1 MVCHRGGWRGAAPC
15 LQLRTTG
22 QVGTYTIAAVSASH
36 HGDACCRPF
45 NTAHLHMPRVADC
58 MWRGVGR
65 TPGAHCPWWLS
76 HAIAAASASRWS
88 RAVMVSV
95 LHRARAIILWTRT
108 LVQCQGVWHH
118 AARRLGTLLASPKCG
133 VGRSL
138 LQRRQAL
145 MSHHGDARCCY
156 FDTVCLY
163 TPLGTN
169 RMWQGTGRTPG
180 AHCPC
185 WLLRTIAAASATR
198 WLRAVKISMPR
209 AYERR
214 RDLSA
219 CGETGGHLLLRRRR
233 ASTLHHGDAC
243 RCPFDTARLRT
254 PQGTDCMW
262 GRAGRTPGAH
272 CQSWLSRAVA
282 AASALRWSRAFM
294 ASVLWW

>member
-76 HAIAAASASRWS
+76 HAIAAASALRWS

-118 AARRLGTLLASPKCG
+118 AARHLGMPLALPKHGGARSP
-133 VGRSL
+133 L
-138 LQRRQAL
+138 RRWQAL
-145 MSHHGDARCCY
+145 TSHHGEVRHRH
-156 FDTVCLY
+156 FDTVCL
-163 TPLGTN
+163 
-169 RMWQGTGRTPG
+169 R
-180 AHCPC
+180 
-185 WLLRTIAAASATR
+185 
-198 WLRAVKISMPR
+198 MPR
-209 AYERR
+209 
-214 RDLSA
+214 
-219 CGETGGHLLLRRRR
+219 
-233 ASTLHHGDAC
+233 
-243 RCPFDTARLRT
+243 
-254 PQGTDCMW
+254 GTDHI
-262 GRAGRTPGAH
+262 GQGGEHPAGVACTP
-272 CQSWLSRAVA
+272 W
-282 AASALRWSRAFM
+282 
-294 ASVLWW
+294 